1 MMKYS
6 GGHRLRRRNSCT
18 ALRTRPPRGEGD
30 LMAAPSRQP
39 RVRRLS
45 FKEHSQTEAPHATA
59 EGGGGVGPKVQ
70 VTGACT
76 HTTCLGSPPSLR
88 VSTTTCLGSDPSLR
102 VSTILKRWNSH
113 RERRLSDSR
122 TTQDPA
128 ALDTPP
134 ASRKLSSCF
143 GKRSGG
149 GGRRANECLILEP
162 SEMIVIDY
170 PDVQLMRPGQ

>member
-30 LMAAPSRQP
+30 LMAAACRPP

-45 FKEHSQTEAPHATA
+45 IKENSHTEAAAAPQAAGAGVSLLVPGAVVGAAPTTPSTAATPA
-59 EGGGGVGPKVQ
+59 TPGL
-70 VTGACT
+70 GAA
-76 HTTCLGSPPSLR
+76 
-88 VSTTTCLGSDPSLR
+88 DPSLR

-122 TTQDPA
+122 TTPDPA
-128 ALDTPP
+128 AAPDTPP
-134 ASRKLSSCF
+134 CSRKLSSW
-143 GKRSGG
+143 
-149 GGRRANECLILEP
+149 
-162 SEMIVIDY
+162 
-170 PDVQLMRPGQ
+170 